1 MESNLYRQLLS
12 LLPEAPLLSG
22 EVTVQHADGTVTV
35 ELPGG
40 GTVRARGVYTA
51 GDTVFVRGDLVEGP
65 APDLPFAEIE
75 I

>member
-1 MESNLYRQLLS
+1 MELNLYRELLN
-12 LLPEAPLLSG
+12 LLPADPLLSG

-40 GTVRARGVYTA
+40 GTARARGVAAA
-51 GDTVFVRGDLVEGP
+51 GDRVFVRGGLVEGL

>member
-1 MESNLYRQLLS
+1 MELNVYRQLLS

-22 EVTVQHADGTVTV
+22 EITVQHADGTVSV

-40 GTVRARGVYTA
+40 GIVKARGVYA
-51 GDTVFVRGDLVEGP
+51 SGAIVFVRDGVVEGP
-65 APDLPFAEIE
+65 APDLPYAEIE